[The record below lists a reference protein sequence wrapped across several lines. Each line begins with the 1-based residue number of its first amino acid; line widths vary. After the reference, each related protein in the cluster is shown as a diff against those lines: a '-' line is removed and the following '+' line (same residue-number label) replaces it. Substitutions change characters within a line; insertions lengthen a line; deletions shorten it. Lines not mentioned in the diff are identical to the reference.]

1 MKVLGA
7 GAAILD
13 ILMKVDDSFLAA
25 NVGGGKGGMIMV
37 DGAAQD
43 AILAKAGNLPVSR
56 EMGGSAGNTVSGLAR
71 LGMAS
76 AMLGKVGADSD
87 GDLYRSSFG
96 KIGGDISRF
105 KISKDVHTGRCLSM
119 ITPDSERTM
128 RTNLGASATLAP
140 SEVTEADFAGI
151 THVHVEGY
159 LMFAKDLFM
168 HVLKLA
174 KKSGC
179 TVSLDLASYEVVKI
193 FKADLPSILADY
205 VDIVFAN
212 EDEAREFCS
221 ADDFSAE
228 AVAEVLGKYCKV
240 AVVKLGKSGSLVR
253 IGGVNHRVEANLV
266 SAVDTTGAG
275 DLWQAGFLYGYLS
288 GKSPEISGK
297 MGSILGAEVVQVIG
311 AAIPEKRWPE
321 IRKAFASL

>member
-1 MKVLGA
+1 
-7 GAAILD
+7 
-13 ILMKVDDSFLAA
+13 
-25 NVGGGKGGMIMV
+25 
-37 DGAAQD
+37 
-43 AILAKAGNLPVSR
+43 
-56 EMGGSAGNTVSGLAR
+56 
-71 LGMAS
+71 
-76 AMLGKVGADSD
+76 
-87 GDLYRSSFG
+87 
-96 KIGGDISRF
+96 
-105 KISKDVHTGRCLSM
+105 
-119 ITPDSERTM
+119 M
-128 RTNLGASATLAP
+128 RTNLGASATLAS

-321 IRKAFASL
+321 IRKALALG